1 MNVLEQRERERD
13 EEARVFE
20 AKEGEGFEKQDVFSN
35 VQGNRLY
42 NEAGK

>member
-1 MNVLEQRERERD
+1 MFWSRERERD

-20 AKEGEGFEKQDVFSN
+20 AKEGEGFEKQDAFSK
-35 VQGNRLY
+35 VQGSRLY